1 MGDEEDR
8 FEGTNINDVSR
19 VVEKEN
25 DALAKNKKA
34 KLSENSV
41 VGMVSSGNV
50 SVSSSSCWEK
60 SPIKSPLN
68 VSDGE
73 IAETGK

>member
-50 SVSSSSCWEK
+50 SVSSSSCWER
-60 SPIKSPLN
+60 SPLN